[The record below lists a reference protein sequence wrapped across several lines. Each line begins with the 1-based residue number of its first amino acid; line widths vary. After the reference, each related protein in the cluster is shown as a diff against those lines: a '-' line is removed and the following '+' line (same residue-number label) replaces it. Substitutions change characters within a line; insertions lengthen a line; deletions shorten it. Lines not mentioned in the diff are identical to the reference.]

1 MPGSSQRADC
11 SSTGVASFD
20 FICLNKI
27 IIIIEFIAKKKF
39 ECMNLKNKWKKCFF
53 FCKTC
58 CNCHVVSELGS
69 GLLAKKQY

>member
-27 IIIIEFIAKKKF
+27 IIITEFIAKKKF

-53 FCKTC
+53 LQNMLQLSC
-58 CNCHVVSELGS
+58 CFRIR
-69 GLLAKKQY
+69 